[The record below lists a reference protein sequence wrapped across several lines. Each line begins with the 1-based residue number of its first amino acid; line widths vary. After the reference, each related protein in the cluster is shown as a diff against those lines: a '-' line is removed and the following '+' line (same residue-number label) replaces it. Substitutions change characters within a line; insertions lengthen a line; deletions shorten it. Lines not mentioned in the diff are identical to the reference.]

1 MEIEYSFLSVDAD
14 CALDIGFVR
23 KITTRYII
31 TKDGTKLFVAAECPK
46 DNKTETCN
54 RCLKKIIDDLNR

>member
-14 CALDIGFVR
+14 YALDIGFVH

-31 TKDGTKLFVAAECPK
+31 TKDGTKRFIAAECPE

-54 RCLKKIIDDLNR
+54 KCLKKIIYDLNR